1 MLPSL
6 LLCSNDYLFDAYPSS
21 VLIRR
26 VFALWSALYL
36 LVDDDRSIGGVVA
49 HARVTDMDY
58 YPSVSA
64 GRAHV
69 GIEASLELQWA
80 REA

>member
-1 MLPSL
+1 MTTCLTL
-6 LLCSNDYLFDAYPSS
+6 T
-21 VLIRR
+21 
-26 VFALWSALYL
+26 LYL